1 MVDGADHSERSSVRE
16 ALSSRRSRR
25 GASVIVALVIAAGVL
40 SLAVEGIRGR
50 SAVKAAFPDLE
61 GSLPV
66 AGLGQALRI
75 DRDDRGVAHVSAAD
89 EADAFFG
96 LGFVHAQD
104 RLGQMLWLRRRA
116 RGRAAETL
124 GAAALDADIVA
135 RTIGFA
141 RLAEAQLRQLDPA
154 TRRVLD
160 AYAAGVNARIARI
173 EAGEVAAPVLAT
185 RARLPLEPWRA
196 VDSLAVFKL
205 YAWGL
210 SESVEASLVLSDLI
224 QHLGAAAAQR
234 FFPERAPGLA
244 PAPDATAWRAPA
256 PGSRRVAGALRRG
269 LGFDAPSI
277 GSSAWV
283 VGGAHSVSGKPM
295 VAADHHLPA
304 SVPAWLHLD
313 HIRGGELDVAGSTLP
328 GVPVF
333 WSGHNRRVAWG
344 SVSAGAV
351 VTDLYIETLA
361 QDPPRYHDGNRWRE
375 LADRHEVIEVRGA
388 QEVLLRVSQTSH
400 GPLLPEAEG
409 REPLSVA
416 WAGSRVKGPSG
427 ITSLLGVARAAD
439 AAALL
444 EALRSHNEPV
454 LTVSY
459 ADADGV
465 AGTQVAGWIP
475 RRTLSPQ
482 LLPLPG
488 RAPWYVWSERVP
500 FDELPAARLAGGK
513 GWLVAADA
521 SVDRDG
527 RAPIDWLWRTG
538 ARTARIEQLL
548 SDRIGEGPLD
558 LRGMTALQIDV
569 RAAHAKRI
577 VAAIQALARD
587 DEHESLGPQAREL
600 VALLGKWDGE
610 AGASSRGAAAYH
622 VLLARLANTLLAE
635 RMGPELWQRYLGLP
649 QTDAESLLADLLAD
663 TEADVRRG
671 LRRAQPVRAAVRE
684 MLRETWLELSYRLGP
699 NVQRWSWGRLHQL
712 HFRGFDALR
721 VGVELGPFPY
731 GGGLHTVGAAA
742 FDPLDPFE
750 VRVASTLRLAFDTD
764 SLDQGLAALAPG
776 QSEHPEHRHFADQ
789 LPNWLAGRS
798 TLLATSPL
806 LVEETS
812 VDRLQLEPVR

>member
-1 MVDGADHSERSSVRE
+1 VKE
-16 ALSSRRSRR
+16 ALAPRRIRR
-25 GASVIVALVIAAGVL
+25 GASVIVALVIVAGVL
-40 SLAVEGIRGR
+40 SLVVEGIRGR

-61 GSLPV
+61 GRLAV
-66 AGLGQALRI
+66 AGLERSLRI
-75 DRDDRGVAHVSAAD
+75 DRDGRGVAHVSAGS
-89 EADAFFG
+89 ESDAFFG

-116 RGRAAETL
+116 RGRAAESL
-124 GAAALDADIVA
+124 GAAALDADIMA

-141 RLAEAQLRQLDPA
+141 RLAEAQLRELDPD

-173 EAGEVAAPVLAT
+173 EAGQVAPPVLAA
-185 RARLPLEPWRA
+185 RARLELESWGA
-196 VDSLAVFKL
+196 VDSLAVYKL

-234 FFPERAPGLA
+234 FFPERAPGLP
-244 PAPDATAWRAPA
+244 PAPDATVRRGPRA
-256 PGSRRVAGALRRG
+256 GSRRVAGALRRG
-269 LGFDAPSI
+269 LGFDASAI

-283 VGGAHSVSGKPM
+283 VGGAHSASGRPM

-333 WSGHNRRVAWG
+333 WSGHNQRVAWG

-351 VTDLYIETLA
+351 VTDLYIETLSA
-361 QDPPRYHDGNRWRE
+361 RNPPRYHDGNRWRE
-375 LADRHEVIEVRGA
+375 LSERVEVIEVRGG
-388 QEVLLRVSQTSH
+388 EDLSVRVRHTSH

-416 WAGSRVKGPSG
+416 WAGARVEGASG
-427 ITSLLGVARAAD
+427 IRSLLGVARAAD

-444 EALRSHNEPV
+444 AALRSHPEPV
-454 LTVSY
+454 LTVAY
-459 ADADGV
+459 ADADGT

-475 RRTLSPQ
+475 RRSLSPQ

-488 RAPWYVWSERVP
+488 RAPWYVWNERVP
-500 FDELPAARLAGGK
+500 FSELPAARIDDRR

-521 SVDRDG
+521 SLDSEG
-527 RAPIDWLWRTG
+527 RAAIDWLWRTG
-538 ARTARIEQLL
+538 ARNSRIEQLL
-548 SDRIGEGPLD
+548 AERVAAGPLD
-558 LRGMTALQIDV
+558 LRGMSELQADV
-569 RAAHAKRI
+569 RTVHASR
-577 VAAIQALARD
+577 VVEAVRSLARD
-587 DEHESLGPQAREL
+587 DEGESLGPQEREL
-600 VALLGKWDGE
+600 VSLLAEWDGD
-610 AGASSRGAAAYH
+610 ATANSQGAAAYH
-622 VLLARLANTLLAE
+622 VLLARLANALLADG
-635 RMGPELWQRYLGLP
+635 MGPELWRRYLGLP
-649 QTDAESLLADLLAD
+649 QTDAESLLADLLV
-663 TEADVRRG
+663 DVASELRRG
-671 LRRAQPVRAAVRE
+671 SQRAEPVRATVRE
-684 MLRETWLELSYRLGP
+684 ALREAWLELSYRLGP
-699 NVQRWSWGRLHQL
+699 NVQRWTWGRLHQL
-712 HFRGFDALR
+712 RFRSFDALR
-721 VGVELGPFPY
+721 VGFELGPFPY
-731 GGGLHTVGAAA
+731 GGGLHTVRAAA

-750 VRVASTLRLAFDTD
+750 VRVASTVRLAFAAD

-776 QSEHPEHRHFADQ
+776 QSEHPEQRHFSDQ
-789 LPNWLAGRS
+789 LPGWLSGRA

-812 VDRLQLEPVR
+812 VARLELEPVR